1 MCGCQSQPGLDRDKL
16 LAKMNKMTTYLID
29 DDDEYKI
36 LLLYILKNLNTDIK
50 REIYDKLVIY
60 EIIEITTQG
69 WTELTI
75 QSIQDELYYD
85 MYDLYDDLD
94 IGD

>member
-1 MCGCQSQPGLDRDKL
+1 MKII
-16 LAKMNKMTTYLID
+16 KMETYLLD
-29 DDDEYKI
+29 DNVDYKI

-50 REIYDKLVIY
+50 REIYNKLLTY

-75 QSIQDELYYD
+75 QSIQNELYYD

>member
-1 MCGCQSQPGLDRDKL
+1 MKGIKI
-16 LAKMNKMTTYLID
+16 LAKMNKMSTYLTD
-29 DDDEYKI
+29 DDDNYKI
-36 LLLYILKNLNTDIK
+36 LLLYILKDLSTDIK
-50 REIYDKLVIY
+50 REIYDKLVTY

>member
-1 MCGCQSQPGLDRDKL
+1 
-16 LAKMNKMTTYLID
+16 MNKMSTYLIGD
-29 DDDEYKI
+29 DDNYKI
-36 LLLYILKNLNTDIK
+36 LLLYILKDLSTDIK
-50 REIYDKLVIY
+50 REIYDKLVTY

-85 MYDLYDDLD
+85 IYDLYDDLD

>member
-1 MCGCQSQPGLDRDKL
+1 ME
-16 LAKMNKMTTYLID
+16 TYLLND
-29 DDDEYKI
+29 DVDYKI

-50 REIYDKLVIY
+50 REIYDKLVTY

>member
-1 MCGCQSQPGLDRDKL
+1 MKII
-16 LAKMNKMTTYLID
+16 KMETYLLND
-29 DDDEYKI
+29 DVDHKI

-50 REIYDKLVIY
+50 REIYNKLLTY

-85 MYDLYDDLD
+85 MYDIYDDLD

>member
-1 MCGCQSQPGLDRDKL
+1 MEGIKL
-16 LAKMNKMTTYLID
+16 LAKMSKMTTYLID

-50 REIYDKLVIY
+50 REIYDKLVTY

-75 QSIQDELYYD
+75 QSIQDELYY
-85 MYDLYDDLD
+85 YIHDLYDDLD

>member
-1 MCGCQSQPGLDRDKL
+1 MKII
-16 LAKMNKMTTYLID
+16 KMETYLLD
-29 DDDEYKI
+29 DNVGYKI

-50 REIYDKLVIY
+50 REIYNKLLTY

-85 MYDLYDDLD
+85 IYDLYDDLD

>member
-1 MCGCQSQPGLDRDKL
+1 MKIIKMETYVLDD
-16 LAKMNKMTTYLID
+16 NVD
-29 DDDEYKI
+29 YKI

-50 REIYDKLVIY
+50 REIYNKLLTY

>member
-1 MCGCQSQPGLDRDKL
+1 
-16 LAKMNKMTTYLID
+16 MNKMTTYLID
-29 DDDEYKI
+29 DYDEYKI

-50 REIYDKLVIY
+50 REIYDKLVTY

-94 IGD
+94 IEN

>member
-1 MCGCQSQPGLDRDKL
+1 M
-16 LAKMNKMTTYLID
+16 KMIKMETYLLND
-29 DDDEYKI
+29 DVDYKI

-50 REIYDKLVIY
+50 REIYDKLVTY

>member
-1 MCGCQSQPGLDRDKL
+1 MS
-16 LAKMNKMTTYLID
+16 TYLID
-29 DDDEYKI
+29 DDDNYKI
-36 LLLYILKNLNTDIK
+36 LLLYILKDLSTDIK
-50 REIYDKLVIY
+50 REIYEKLVTY

-75 QSIQDELYYD
+75 QSIEDELYYD

>member
-1 MCGCQSQPGLDRDKL
+1 
-16 LAKMNKMTTYLID
+16 MNKMTKYLID

-50 REIYDKLVIY
+50 REIYDKLVTY
-60 EIIEITTQG
+60 EIIEITTHG

-85 MYDLYDDLD
+85 IYDLYDDLD

>member
-1 MCGCQSQPGLDRDKL
+1 M
-16 LAKMNKMTTYLID
+16 
-29 DDDEYKI
+29 
-36 LLLYILKNLNTDIK
+36 NTDIK
-50 REIYDKLVIY
+50 REIYNKLLTY

>member
-1 MCGCQSQPGLDRDKL
+1 MKGIKI
-16 LAKMNKMTTYLID
+16 LAKINKMTTYLID
-29 DDDEYKI
+29 DDDEYTI
-36 LLLYILKNLNTDIK
+36 LLLYILKNLNTDTK
-50 REIYDKLVIY
+50 REIYDKLVTY

-85 MYDLYDDLD
+85 IYDLYDDLD

>member
-1 MCGCQSQPGLDRDKL
+1 MKII
-16 LAKMNKMTTYLID
+16 KMETYLLD
-29 DDDEYKI
+29 DNVDYKI

-50 REIYDKLVIY
+50 REIYNKLLTY

-85 MYDLYDDLD
+85 MYDLYDELD

>member
-1 MCGCQSQPGLDRDKL
+1 
-16 LAKMNKMTTYLID
+16 MNKMTTYLID

-50 REIYDKLVIY
+50 REIYDKLVTY

-85 MYDLYDDLD
+85 IYDLYDDLD

>member
-1 MCGCQSQPGLDRDKL
+1 MKIIKMETYILDD
-16 LAKMNKMTTYLID
+16 NVD
-29 DDDEYKI
+29 YKI

-50 REIYDKLVIY
+50 REIYNKLLTY

>member
-1 MCGCQSQPGLDRDKL
+1 MKII
-16 LAKMNKMTTYLID
+16 KMETYLLD
-29 DDDEYKI
+29 DNVGYKI

-50 REIYDKLVIY
+50 REIYNKLLTY

-69 WTELTI
+69 WTELII
-75 QSIQDELYYD
+75 QSIQNELYYD

>member
-1 MCGCQSQPGLDRDKL
+1 
-16 LAKMNKMTTYLID
+16 MNKMSTYLID
-29 DDDEYKI
+29 TDDNYKI
-36 LLLYILKNLNTDIK
+36 LLLYILKDLSTDIK
-50 REIYDKLVIY
+50 REIYEKLVTY

-75 QSIQDELYYD
+75 QSIQNELYYD
-85 MYDLYDDLD
+85 MYDLYDDLY

>member
-1 MCGCQSQPGLDRDKL
+1 
-16 LAKMNKMTTYLID
+16 MNKMSTYLID
-29 DDDEYKI
+29 DDNNYKI
-36 LLLYILKNLNTDIK
+36 LLLYILKDLSTDIK
-50 REIYDKLVIY
+50 REIYDKLVTY

>member
-1 MCGCQSQPGLDRDKL
+1 MKII
-16 LAKMNKMTTYLID
+16 KMETYLLD
-29 DDDEYKI
+29 DNVDYKI

-50 REIYDKLVIY
+50 REIYDKLVTY
-60 EIIEITTQG
+60 EIIEITTQC

-75 QSIQDELYYD
+75 QSVQDELYYD

>member
-1 MCGCQSQPGLDRDKL
+1 MKIIKMETYVLDD
-16 LAKMNKMTTYLID
+16 NVD
-29 DDDEYKI
+29 YKI
-36 LLLYILKNLNTDIK
+36 LLLYILKNLNTNIK
-50 REIYDKLVIY
+50 REIYNKLLTY

-69 WTELTI
+69 WTKLTI

>member
-1 MCGCQSQPGLDRDKL
+1 MKII
-16 LAKMNKMTTYLID
+16 KMETYLLD
-29 DDDEYKI
+29 DNVDYKI

-50 REIYDKLVIY
+50 REIYNKLLTY

-75 QSIQDELYYD
+75 QSIQDDLYYD

>member
-1 MCGCQSQPGLDRDKL
+1 
-16 LAKMNKMTTYLID
+16 MNKMTTYLID

-50 REIYDKLVIY
+50 REIYDKLVTY

-85 MYDLYDDLD
+85 IYDLYDDQD
-94 IGD
+94 IFTD

>member
-1 MCGCQSQPGLDRDKL
+1 MKII
-16 LAKMNKMTTYLID
+16 KMETYLLND
-29 DDDEYKI
+29 DVDYKI
-36 LLLYILKNLNTDIK
+36 LLLYILKNLNTDII
-50 REIYDKLVIY
+50 REIYDKLVTY

-85 MYDLYDDLD
+85 IYDLYDDLY

>member
-1 MCGCQSQPGLDRDKL
+1 MEGIKI
-16 LAKMNKMTTYLID
+16 LAKMNKMSTYLID
-29 DDDEYKI
+29 DNDNYKI
-36 LLLYILKNLNTDIK
+36 LLLYILKDLSTDIK
-50 REIYDKLVIY
+50 REIYDKLVTY

>member
-1 MCGCQSQPGLDRDKL
+1 ME
-16 LAKMNKMTTYLID
+16 TYLLD
-29 DDDEYKI
+29 DNVDYKI

-50 REIYDKLVIY
+50 REIYNKLLTY